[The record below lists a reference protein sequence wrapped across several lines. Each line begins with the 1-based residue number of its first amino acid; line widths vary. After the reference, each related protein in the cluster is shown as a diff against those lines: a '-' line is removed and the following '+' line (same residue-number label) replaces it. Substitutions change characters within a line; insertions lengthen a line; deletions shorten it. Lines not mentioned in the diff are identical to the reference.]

1 MKRLVLLL
9 FTILLCIS
17 TQAQVNKDLIIEHL
31 EKMSENSE
39 DEYSDYSELLESYW
53 SISENPVNINS
64 DDIDQLAELK
74 FISIFQQENI
84 KNYRKYYGDIQ
95 FIEELYEI
103 EGLDSLSI
111 EMIRPIICFENEKEH
126 DKIKFKNIL
135 RYGKNKIL
143 LEVNQSLNKKKGY
156 VDIADSLLYE
166 NPNSVYLGS
175 PQKIYLRYNYSYK
188 DRIEAGFVLEK
199 DPGEYLFKNNINDS
213 ILQLL
218 GDRAYSSFDF
228 FSFHI
233 YITKFWFLKTLAIG
247 DYKVS
252 FGQGLTMGSGMAFI
266 ANGGSLLRRNKK
278 ITASKSA
285 NEAYYL
291 RGIAST
297 FEYKNIELSIFY
309 SNKKTDANIVEYD
322 SINEK
327 PLKISS
333 LQQSGLHRTYNE
345 ILDRK
350 IVRQQ
355 LCGLNLSYKTSN
367 FQIGYTLHKT
377 YLNAEL
383 TPNESIYNTFY
394 FKGKELTNQGLDF
407 YYVLKK
413 ILLYGEIAM
422 SNNKGIAG
430 LIGTTIQPTGY
441 IEFTILYRNYAKDYQ
456 CLYSNAFASGSNT
469 RNEKGWYFNSALSLA
484 ANWKFITS
492 VDFHK
497 SDWLKNT
504 AYSPSQ
510 AYEFDS
516 QLNYQPNSNTLLFI
530 EYRNKS
536 KMKNTGNTD
545 VFQKYLTEEKNNM
558 IRFHASYN
566 LSDVITLKN
575 RAEYH
580 FNNSSDGT
588 NHSYLIYQDILY
600 NPKEKPYNIAFRY
613 ELFNAEKGCVYAY
626 ENDVLYA
633 FAVGGLSGKG
643 IRTYLVGKI
652 KLYDAIH
659 ISGKIGLTFYDDK
672 NTIGSGLETIEGNWR
687 GDGKIQIIWSI

>member
-9 FTILLCIS
+9 FTILLCIDI
-17 TQAQVNKDLIIEHL
+17 QAQVNNDLIIECL
-31 EKMSENSE
+31 EKMSENTGE
-39 DEYSDYSELLESYW
+39 EYSDYSELLESYW

-64 DDIDQLAELK
+64 DDIDQLAEMK
-74 FISIFQQENI
+74 FISIFQLENI
-84 KNYRKYYGDIQ
+84 KNYQKHYGNIQ

-126 DKIKFKNIL
+126 DKIKFKNLL

-156 VDIADSLLYE
+156 IDIEDSLLYE

-199 DPGEYLFKNNINDS
+199 DPGEYLFKNTLNDS

-218 GDRAYSSFDF
+218 GDKSYSGFDF

-252 FGQGLTMGSGMAFI
+252 FGQGLTMDSGMAFVG
-266 ANGGSLLRRNKK
+266 NGGSLLRRNKK

-297 FEYKNIELSIFY
+297 FEYKNFELSIFY

-322 SINEK
+322 TIDET

-350 IVRQQ
+350 VVRQQ
-355 LCGLNLSYKTSN
+355 LCGLNLSYKISN

-383 TPNESIYNTFY
+383 TPNESIYNLFY
-394 FKGKELTNQGLDF
+394 FKGKEVTNQGLDF
-407 YYVLKK
+407 YYILKK
-413 ILLYGEIAM
+413 ILLYGEFAM

-469 RNEKGWYFNSALSLA
+469 RNEKGWYFSSALSLA
-484 ANWKFITS
+484 ANWKFIS
-492 VDFHK
+492 SINFHE
-497 SDWLKNT
+497 SDWFKNT
-504 AYSPSQ
+504 ASSPSHG
-510 AYEFDS
+510 YEFDS
-516 QLNYQPNSNTLLFI
+516 QINYQPNSNTILYI
-530 EYRNKS
+530 EYGNKS
-536 KMKNTGNTD
+536 KMKNCTNTD
-545 VFQKYLTEEKNNM
+545 VFQKYLIGEKNNM
-558 IRFHASYN
+558 LRLHASYN
-566 LSDVITLKN
+566 LSDAITLKN
-575 RAEYH
+575 RVEYH
-580 FNNSSDGT
+580 FNSIGDEA

-613 ELFNAEKGCVYAY
+613 ELFNAEEGSVYAY

-633 FAVGGLSGKG
+633 FAIGGLSGKG

-652 KLYDAIH
+652 KAYDKIQ
-659 ISGKIGLTFYDDK
+659 ISGKIGFTFYDNK
-672 NTIGSGLETIEGNWR
+672 TVIGSGLESIDGYWR
-687 GDGKIQIIWSI
+687 GDAKLQIVWSF

>member
-1 MKRLVLLL
+1 MTRLFLLL
-9 FTILLCIS
+9 ITILFWINTHAQIS
-17 TQAQVNKDLIIEHL
+17 NDLIIEHL
-31 EKMSENSE
+31 EKMSENTGE
-39 DEYSDYSELLESYW
+39 EYSDYSDLLESYW
-53 SISENPVNINS
+53 SISENPININS

-74 FISIFQQENI
+74 FISIFQLENI
-84 KNYRKYYGDIQ
+84 KNYRKNYGDFQ
-95 FIEELYEI
+95 FIEEFYEV
-103 EGLDSLSI
+103 EGLDSISI
-111 EMIRPIICFENEKEH
+111 EMIKPIICFENEKEH
-126 DKIKFKNIL
+126 DKIKLNNLLK
-135 RYGKNKIL
+135 YGKSKIL

-156 VDIADSLLYE
+156 IDIEDSLLYE

-199 DPGEYLFKNNINDS
+199 DPGEYLFKNTLNDS

-218 GDRAYSSFDF
+218 GDKSYSGFDF

-252 FGQGLTMGSGMAFI
+252 FGQGLTMGSGMSFI
-266 ANGGSLLRRNKK
+266 AKGGSLLRRNKK
-278 ITASKSA
+278 ISASKSA

-297 FEYKNIELSIFY
+297 FEYKNFEFSVFY
-309 SNKKTDANIVEYD
+309 SNKKSDANITTYD
-322 SINEK
+322 TLNNT
-327 PLKISS
+327 PLEITS

-345 ILDRK
+345 ILDK
-350 IVRQQ
+350 KVVRQQ

-383 TPNESIYNTFY
+383 KPLESIYNSFY

-413 ILLYGEIAM
+413 TLLYGEIAM
-422 SNNKGIAG
+422 SSNKGMAG

-469 RNEKGWYFNSALSLA
+469 RNEKGWYFSSALSLA

-497 SDWLKNT
+497 SDWFKNT
-504 AYSPSQ
+504 AYSPSL
-510 AYEFDS
+510 AHEFDS
-516 QLNYQPNSNTLLFI
+516 QLNYQPDKNTMLFI

-536 KMKNTGNTD
+536 KMKNSTNNNI
-545 VFQKYLTEEKNNM
+545 FQKHLIEDNSNM
-558 IRFHASYN
+558 LRFHATYN
-566 LSDVITLKN
+566 LSNDITLKN
-575 RAEYH
+575 RVEYH
-580 FNNSSDGT
+580 FNHEEDIKN
-588 NHSYLIYQDILY
+588 NSYLIYQDIIF
-600 NPKEKPYNIAFRY
+600 NPKEKPYNIALRY
-613 ELFNAEKGCVYAY
+613 ELFNAEKGSVYAY

-643 IRTYLVGKI
+643 IRTYIVGKV
-652 KLYDAIH
+652 KLYDAIQ
-659 ISGKIGLTFYDDK
+659 ISGKIGFTIYDDK
-672 NTIGSGLETIEGNWR
+672 NIIGSGLEAIDGNWR
-687 GDGKIQIIWSI
+687 GDGKLQIIWSI

>member
-1 MKRLVLLL
+1 MKRLFLLL
-9 FTILLCIS
+9 IISLLSVNIY
-17 TQAQVNKDLIIEHL
+17 AQINNDIIIDYF

-39 DEYSDYSELLESYW
+39 EELTDFSDLMESYW
-53 SISENPVNINS
+53 SLAENPININS
-64 DDIDQLAELK
+64 DEIEQLADLK
-74 FISIFQQENI
+74 IISIFQLESI
-84 KNYRKYYGDIQ
+84 KNYRKNYGDFQ
-95 FIEELYEI
+95 FWEELYEV
-103 EGLDSLSI
+103 EGLDRTSI
-111 EMIRPIICFENEKEH
+111 EMIRPLICFKEQNPN
-126 DKIKFKNIL
+126 KIKLKDIFK
-135 RYGKNKIL
+135 YGKNKTL
-143 LEVNQSLNKKKGY
+143 LEVNQCFNKKKGY
-156 VDIADSLLYE
+156 ADIEDSLLYAK
-166 NPNSVYLGS
+166 PNSIYLGS
-175 PQKIYLRYNYSYK
+175 PQKLYLRHNYTYNNK
-188 DRIEAGFVLEK
+188 IEAGFVLEK
-199 DPGEYLFKNNINDS
+199 DPGEYLFKYNINDS
-213 ILQLL
+213 ILKLL
-218 GDRAYSSFDF
+218 GNKCYSGFDF

-252 FGQGLTMGSGMAFI
+252 FGQGLTMGSGMAFVG
-266 ANGGSLLRRNKK
+266 NGGSLLRRNKK

-297 FEYKNIELSIFY
+297 FEYKNFELSIFY

-322 SINEK
+322 TIDEI

-350 IVRQQ
+350 VVRQQ
-355 LCGLNLSYKTSN
+355 LCGLNLSYKISN

-383 TPNESIYNTFY
+383 MPNESIYNSFY

-422 SNNKGIAG
+422 SNNKGLAG
-430 LIGTTIQPTGY
+430 LIGTTIQPAGY
-441 IEFTILYRNYAKDYQ
+441 IEFTILYRNYAKNYQ

-469 RNEKGWYFNSALSLA
+469 RNEKGWYFSSTLSLA

-492 VDFHK
+492 IDFHK
-497 SDWLKNT
+497 SDWFKNT
-504 AYSPSQ
+504 AYSPSHG
-510 AYEFDS
+510 YEFDS
-516 QLNYQPNSNTLLFI
+516 QLNYTPNQNTIIFI

-536 KMKNTGNTD
+536 KMKNCANTD
-545 VFQKYLTEEKNNM
+545 VFQKHLIGEKNNM
-558 IRFHASYN
+558 LRLHASYN
-566 LSDVITLKN
+566 LSDAITLKN
-575 RAEYH
+575 RVEYH
-580 FNNSSDGT
+580 FNNSNNET

-613 ELFNAEKGCVYAY
+613 ELFNAEKGSVYAY

-643 IRTYLVGKI
+643 IRTYLVGKV
-652 KLYDAIH
+652 KLYDTIQ

-672 NTIGSGLETIEGNWR
+672 TTIGSGLETIEGIWK